1 MSFLRQLVDE
11 INAVRT
17 NPAAYA
23 SKVQEYIPNFQD
35 KILKLPDQ
43 RVAIKTQEGAAAYE
57 ECVEFLR
64 SAEPTQAHIP
74 SRGLTRIANDFLSG
88 VQSVDPS
95 QIATIDM
102 NAIIDKYGSFQ
113 GNFSRAME
121 FGGSTPEQVVIN
133 LLVSDGDKTRSQRD
147 ALLNPILKR
156 IGVSQG
162 KHDIYRTVTIIVSC
176 TVFQNSV
183 DSDDTENY
191 DGTELPPAGP
201 KVERQPEPS
210 YQPQPSYQPEPS
222 YQPQPSYQPPAQT
235 RAPPQPQYASEPQPE
250 PMPVQSQPGLVML
263 NDKIVEQNPSQTNP
277 IEGGDDNI
285 VNVDRSERIVNDG
298 GKKKKKITLTKHY
311 KDGHTEKEVKFEP
324 L

>member
-23 SKVQEYIPNFQD
+23 SKVEGYIPYFQD

-57 ECVEFLR
+57 ECVNFLK
-64 SAEPTQAHIP
+64 SAEPTAAHVP

-95 QIATIDM
+95 QIGTIDM
-102 NAIIDKYGSFQ
+102 NSIIDKYGAFQ

-121 FGGSTPEQVVIN
+121 FGGNTPEQVVIN

-162 KHDIYRTVTIIVSC
+162 KHDIYRIVTIIVSC
-176 TVFQNSV
+176 TVFQNNV

-201 KVERQPEPS
+201 KVV
-210 YQPQPSYQPEPS
+210 
-222 YQPQPSYQPPAQT
+222 
-235 RAPPQPQYASEPQPE
+235 PQPE
-250 PMPVQSQPGLVML
+250 PVQQPIPAQTMAPPRQEYYSPPQPEPIQAQPEPEPVPVQSQPGLVML
-263 NDKIVEQNPSQTNP
+263 NDKIVEQQQAQENP

>member
-1 MSFLRQLVDE
+1 MSFLRQLVEE
-11 INAVRT
+11 INLART

-23 SKVQEYIPNFQD
+23 SKVQELIPNFED
-35 KILKLPDQ
+35 KILKMPDQ

-57 ECVEFLR
+57 ECVNFLK
-64 SAEPTQAHIP
+64 SAEPTQPHVP

-95 QIATIDM
+95 QIGTIDM

-133 LLVSDGDKTRSQRD
+133 LLVGDGDKTRSQRD

-156 IGVSQG
+156 VGVSQG
-162 KHDIYRTVTIIVSC
+162 KHDIYRTVTVIVSC
-176 TVFQNSV
+176 TVFQNQV
-183 DSDDTENY
+183 DSNDTENY

-201 KVERQPEPS
+201 KVVRQPEPVQQH
-210 YQPQPSYQPEPS
+210 Y
-222 YQPQPSYQPPAQT
+222 PAQT
-235 RAPPQPQYASEPQPE
+235 RAPPQQQYARPPQPE
-250 PMPVQSQPGLVML
+250 PIPVQSRPGLVML
-263 NDKIVEQNPSQTNP
+263 NDKIVEKQPSQTNAV
-277 IEGGDDNI
+277 EGGDDNI

-311 KDGHTEKEVKFEP
+311 KDGHTEKEVKFEA